1 MLLTPRFVVLL
12 FGALW
17 IACALNAQKMEPAA
31 LPVQDEAEL
40 LPVTEAEET
49 DAAAET
55 AADTEPAVKADS
67 GKSEE
72 LGEPAPEATASFH
85 YPKPALRELDTASG
99 AIDVYVIPIEGPIS
113 KPNLFILR
121 RGLKEAINN
130 DVEMVVLDM
139 DTPGGRVDICLE
151 MMEMLDRFD
160 GLTATYVNEDA
171 ISAGSFIAAAT
182 DEIYFA
188 PRGKIG
194 ASAVIQGTGEDVP
207 ETAKQKIESYL
218 RASIR
223 VISEEDPLR
232 GKVIRA
238 MLDSDFELKVGD
250 TVIKPA
256 GELLTLTAS
265 EAVAE
270 YGDPPRKLL
279 GEGVYENI
287 DELLKA
293 RVGDDRFVVRDFHI
307 SYSED
312 IAKWMDGFAP
322 ALIGIGMLLL
332 FIEFKTPGF
341 GIFGIL
347 GIVMIAVFFI
357 SQSIAGLAGNET
369 IVIFVLG
376 VVLVLIEL
384 VFFPGMLLF
393 AVPGIAMMLG
403 SLLWAMVDYWPK
415 GTGELT
421 VDMFAEPMINLVF
434 GMGIAVFGAI
444 LVSRFV
450 KGSAL
455 ESALVL
461 SGSAGGAAS
470 KEDNRI
476 AREHHLP
483 RIGLVGSAL
492 TQMTPSG
499 RVELGGKR
507 YEARCAVGMI
517 ERGAKIR
524 VARYEDFDVV
534 VEEVT
539 E

>member
-1 MLLTPRFVVLL
+1 MLLRLRPVALL
-12 FGALW
+12 LVTLW
-17 IACALNAQKMEPAA
+17 FACGLNAQKVEPLPEPAA
-31 LPVQDEAEL
+31 TQEATNVSLMNDALVE
-40 LPVTEAEET
+40 VTEAPAT
-49 DAAAET
+49 ET
-55 AADTEPAVKADS
+55 APV
-67 GKSEE
+67 
-72 LGEPAPEATASFH
+72 H
-85 YPKPALRELDTASG
+85 YPKPALRELDASEG
-99 AIDVYVIPIEGPIS
+99 KIDVYVIPIEGPIS

-130 DVEMVVLDM
+130 DVEMIVLDM

-151 MMEMLDRFD
+151 MMEMLDRFE
-160 GLTATYVNEDA
+160 GLTATFVNEDA

-194 ASAVIQGTGEDVP
+194 ASAVIQGSGEDVP

-218 RASIR
+218 RANIR

-238 MLDSDFELKVGD
+238 MLDSEFELKVGD
-250 TVIKPA
+250 EVIKPA

-270 YGDPPRKLL
+270 YGDPPRALL
-279 GEGVYENI
+279 GEGIYENI

-293 RVGDDRFVVRDFHI
+293 RVGDDRFVIKDFHI
-307 SYSED
+307 SYSEE

-341 GIFGIL
+341 GIFGIG
-347 GIVMIAVFFI
+347 GIVLIAVFFV
-357 SQSIAGLAGNET
+357 SQYVAGLAGNET
-369 IVIFVLG
+369 IVIFGLG
-376 VVLVLIEL
+376 VLLVLIEL
-384 VFFPGMLLF
+384 IFFPGMLLF
-393 AVPGIAMMLG
+393 AVPGIAMMFG

-421 VDMFAEPMINLVF
+421 AEMFAEPLINLIF

-461 SGSAGGAAS
+461 SGSAGGEGS
-470 KEDNRI
+470 KEDGRI
-476 AREHHLP
+476 AREHNLP
-483 RIGLVGSAL
+483 RIGLTGTAL
-492 TQMTPSG
+492 TKMMPSG

-507 YEARCAVGMI
+507 YEARCAVGAI

-524 VARYEDFDVV
+524 VARYEDFDVL
-534 VEEVT
+534 VEEVP

>member
-1 MLLTPRFVVLL
+1 MLLTPRSVVLL
-12 FGALW
+12 LGTLW
-17 IACALNAQKMEPAA
+17 IACGLSAQKIE
-31 LPVQDEAEL
+31 PVQEPVEEVAE
-40 LPVTEAEET
+40 VVDSAKVETSTEES
-49 DAAAET
+49 DAQ
-55 AADTEPAVKADS
+55 TE
-67 GKSEE
+67 
-72 LGEPAPEATASFH
+72 EPAPVY
-85 YPKPALRELDTASG
+85 YPKPALRDLVAEDG
-99 AIDVYVIPIEGPIS
+99 KIDVYVIPIEGPIS

-151 MMEMLDRFD
+151 MMEMLDRFE
-160 GLTATYVNEDA
+160 GLTATFVNEDA

-218 RASIR
+218 RANIR

-238 MLDSDFELKVGD
+238 MLDSDFELKVGEK
-250 TVIKPA
+250 VIKPA

-270 YGDPPRKLL
+270 YGDPARPLL
-279 GEGVYENI
+279 GEAIYEDI
-287 DELLKA
+287 DELLNE
-293 RVGDDRFVVRDFHI
+293 RLGDDSFVARDFHI
-307 SYSED
+307 SYSEE

-347 GIVMIAVFFI
+347 GIVMIVVFFI
-357 SQSIAGLAGNET
+357 SQYVAGLAGNES

-376 VVLVLIEL
+376 VLLVLVELI
-384 VFFPGMLLF
+384 FFPGMLLF
-393 AVPGIAMMLG
+393 AVPGILMMFG

-421 VDMFAEPMINLVF
+421 VDMFAEPMIDLIF
-434 GMGIAVFGAI
+434 GLGIAVFGII
-444 LVSRFV
+444 LLSRV
-450 KGSAL
+450 LKGSPI

-461 SGSAGGAAS
+461 SGTAGGGGS
-470 KEDNRI
+470 SEETRI
-476 AREHHLP
+476 AREHNLP
-483 RIGLVGSAL
+483 RIGLTGTAL
-492 TQMTPSG
+492 TQMMPSG

-507 YEARCAVGMI
+507 YEARCAIGTI
-517 ERGAKIR
+517 DRGAKIR
-524 VARYEDFDVV
+524 VARYEDFDVL
-534 VEEVT
+534 VEEVP

>member
-1 MLLTPRFVVLL
+1 MFSTPRFVALL

-17 IACALNAQKMEPAA
+17 ITCGLNAQKIEPAEA
-31 LPVQDEAEL
+31 PVET
-40 LPVTEAEET
+40 TETLQTSESKVSET
-49 DAAAET
+49 V
-55 AADTEPAVKADS
+55 ADSEPA
-67 GKSEE
+67 E
-72 LGEPAPEATASFH
+72 FY
-85 YPKPALRELDTASG
+85 YPKPALRDLEPKDG
-99 AIDVYVIPIEGPIS
+99 KIDVYVIPIEGPIS

-151 MMEMLDRFD
+151 MMEMLDRFE
-160 GLTATYVNEDA
+160 GLTATFVNEDA

-218 RASIR
+218 RANIR
-223 VISEEDPLR
+223 VISEQDPLR

-238 MLDSDFELKVGD
+238 MLDSDYELKVGD
-250 TVIKPA
+250 KVIKPA

-265 EAVAE
+265 EAIAE
-270 YGDPPRKLL
+270 YGDPPRPLL
-279 GEGVYENI
+279 GEAIHEDI
-287 DELLKA
+287 DDLLKS
-293 RVGDDRFVVRDFHI
+293 RLGDDSFVIKDFHI
-307 SYSED
+307 SYSEE
-312 IAKWMDGFAP
+312 IAKWMDGFAA

-357 SQSIAGLAGNET
+357 SQHIAGLAGNES
-369 IVIFVLG
+369 IVIFALG
-376 VVLVLIEL
+376 VLLVIIEL

-421 VDMFAEPMINLVF
+421 LDMFMEPLINLIF
-434 GMGIAVFGAI
+434 AMGIAVFGAI
-444 LVSRFV
+444 LVSRFI
-450 KGSAL
+450 KGSVL

-461 SGSAGGAAS
+461 EGSVGSGS
-470 KEDNRI
+470 KEDTRI
-476 AREHHLP
+476 AREHNLP
-483 RIGLVGSAL
+483 RIGLTGTAL
-492 TQMTPSG
+492 TQMMPSG

-507 YEARCAVGMI
+507 YEARCAVGTI
-517 ERGAKIR
+517 VRGAKVR
-524 VARYEDFDVV
+524 VAAYEDFDVV